1 MKSVLAHIGRS
12 FLGLYFLIP
21 GIGKFASWDSSVAL
35 METHNMKMIP
45 VLLAIS
51 GIAQVVGGLS
61 LLLNKHVV
69 ICSLGFALMII
80 LININ
85 LHDFWNVYEGVS
97 ADREAQNFFKNL
109 GIFAGL
115 LLLAALNMEEPSK
128 KDR

>member
-1 MKSVLAHIGRS
+1 MRSLLIHIGRS

-21 GIGKFASWDSSVAL
+21 GIGKFLAWDSSVAL
-35 METHNMKMIP
+35 METHNMKMVP

-51 GIAQVVGGLS
+51 GMAQVFGGIS

-69 ICSLGFALMII
+69 ICSVGFAFMII

-109 GIFAGL
+109 GVFAGL
-115 LLLAALNMEEPSK
+115 LLLAALNIKEPSK

>member
-1 MKSVLAHIGRS
+1 MRSLLIHIGRS

-21 GIGKFASWDSSVAL
+21 GIGKFLAWDSSVAL
-35 METHNMKMIP
+35 METHNMKMVP

-51 GIAQVVGGLS
+51 GMVQVFGGIS

-69 ICSLGFALMII
+69 ICSVGFAFMII

-85 LHDFWNVYEGVS
+85 LHDFWNVYDGVS

-109 GIFAGL
+109 GVFAGL
-115 LLLAALNMEEPSK
+115 LLLAALNIKEPSK
-128 KDR
+128 NDR

>member
-1 MKSVLAHIGRS
+1 MKSVLAHIGRL

-21 GIGKFASWDSSVAL
+21 GIGKFLSWDSSVAL
-35 METHNMKMIP
+35 METHNMKIIP

-69 ICSLGFALMII
+69 IWSLGFALMII

-115 LLLAALNMEEPSK
+115 LLLAALNMKEPSK
-128 KDR
+128 KD